1 MTEKSSVLYSEY
13 IIDGVPRNLTPAR
26 MLEDCSLT
34 PSSHAPERK
43 PEPVVD
49 ETLDLAPST
58 YKFDPSR
65 IDAYLEK
72 TFALADGK
80 RLCPI
85 HFAGSH
91 TCGRVA
97 RALLDA
103 LWMTGRFRLGDLTLR
118 AEWRWDGRP
127 IGNMAAF
134 YDSVEAAAG
143 YIDAL
148 GLRLKNYTISKGPCQ
163 VGFKAGTTAEEEFS
177 AEGEEE
183 EGFFRELPFRTEH
196 PRIGRKRRCPGT
208 LLPEPSDWLIYIPF
222 DPCDFR
228 LGGSL
233 LSEAEDA
240 RSALAPDIA
249 DADYFIDCYEVIREL
264 VEDGVVKAGATVCD
278 GGLLTALKGMTG
290 PGAGAD
296 ISVSDITKAYGEM
309 PVRVLFSEVPGV
321 ILQIADIDYDYLD
334 AELLLQDVAYFPL
347 GHPTASGGAIRVAYE
362 EKSGIS
368 SILES
373 LLYTQTSEG
382 ED

>member
-1 MTEKSSVLYSEY
+1 M
-13 IIDGVPRNLTPAR
+13 
-26 MLEDCSLT
+26 
-34 PSSHAPERK
+34 
-43 PEPVVD
+43 
-49 ETLDLAPST
+49 
-58 YKFDPSR
+58 
-65 IDAYLEK
+65 
-72 TFALADGK
+72 
-80 RLCPI
+80 
-85 HFAGSH
+85 
-91 TCGRVA
+91 
-97 RALLDA
+97 
-103 LWMTGRFRLGDLTLR
+103 
-118 AEWRWDGRP
+118 
-127 IGNMAAF
+127 
-134 YDSVEAAAG
+134 
-143 YIDAL
+143 
-148 GLRLKNYTISKGPCQ
+148 
-163 VGFKAGTTAEEEFS
+163 
-177 AEGEEE
+177 
-183 EGFFRELPFRTEH
+183 
-196 PRIGRKRRCPGT
+196 
-208 LLPEPSDWLIYIPF
+208 PF